1 MILFTLI
8 ALSVLSGIAC
18 TFIFEMIQEWYDFWM
33 ILVSSFAFFIAYLL
47 IFVLFIAVYT
57 SCISLKKEA
66 KPSKFCHG
74 LIKRVCELLIQVFKI
89 KVHVRGMENL
99 PLDQKCLFVS
109 NHISNFDPIVC
120 EWLFRGFDLSFIIK
134 NSLMKVPF
142 LKNALHK
149 DLHLPLDRNN
159 NRQGLEVVLK
169 SIKLIK
175 EDKRSVFV
183 YPEGTRSK
191 DGILAEL
198 HSGTFKI
205 AEKSKAPIVVVTV
218 TNTEVV
224 RKRWLFKATNV
235 YVDVTKV
242 LYYEDYKDLQTTEIS
257 EKVYGIMQESL
268 NELSELKY

>member
-8 ALSVLSGIAC
+8 ALAVLSGTAC
-18 TFIFEMIQEWYDFWM
+18 VFIFDMIQEWYDFWM
-33 ILVSSFAFFIAYLL
+33 ILVSYLAFFFGYLL
-47 IFVLFIAVYT
+47 IFLLFIVVYT
-57 SCISLKKEA
+57 SSISLKKEA

-74 LIKRVCELLIQVFKI
+74 LIKRICELLTQVFKI
-89 KVHVRGMENL
+89 KVHVRGMEKL

-109 NHISNFDPIVC
+109 NHISILDPIVC

-142 LKNALHK
+142 VNKALHK

-183 YPEGTRSK
+183 YPEGTRAK
-191 DGILAEL
+191 DGVLAQL

-205 AEKSKAPIVVVTV
+205 AEKAKAPIVVVTII
-218 TNTEVV
+218 NTEVV

-257 EKVYGIMQESL
+257 DKVHHIMQESL